1 MKRQSKVTIREEGI
15 NIRVTG
21 DGDRLHSSHASRD
34 SGHTS
39 WIPTSR
45 TSLDSSHAQKV
56 MLCYLA
62 LAVDDVC
69 LVLAASL
76 VCDDEDL
83 LHVAVVGLEGEGLA
97 RLEVVGH
104 GSIRVGLA

>member
-34 SGHTS
+34 SSHTS
-39 WIPTSR
+39 WIPSH

-69 LVLAASL
+69 LDLAASL
-76 VCDDEDL
+76 VGDDEDL